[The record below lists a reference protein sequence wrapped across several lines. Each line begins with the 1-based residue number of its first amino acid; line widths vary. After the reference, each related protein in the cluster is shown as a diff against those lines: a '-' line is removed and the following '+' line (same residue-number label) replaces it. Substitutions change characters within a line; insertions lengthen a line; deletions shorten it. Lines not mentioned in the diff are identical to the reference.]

1 MDRRRTR
8 RLPVVENL
16 GFSTTEPKRKKG
28 TEAFF
33 LVELERIRD
42 RCSVL
47 AGAILAGPAEVSSR
61 DDFARRPASPHSSW
75 ECEILKA
82 RRASADPGL
91 PQVPGLPG
99 RRYTSAGCGLVVEIA
114 ADRLLGPL
122 VTLLAA

>member
-33 LVELERIRD
+33 LV
-42 RCSVL
+42 
-47 AGAILAGPAEVSSR
+47 
-61 DDFARRPASPHSSW
+61 
-75 ECEILKA
+75 
-82 RRASADPGL
+82 
-91 PQVPGLPG
+91 Q
-99 RRYTSAGCGLVVEIA
+99 LVVEVA